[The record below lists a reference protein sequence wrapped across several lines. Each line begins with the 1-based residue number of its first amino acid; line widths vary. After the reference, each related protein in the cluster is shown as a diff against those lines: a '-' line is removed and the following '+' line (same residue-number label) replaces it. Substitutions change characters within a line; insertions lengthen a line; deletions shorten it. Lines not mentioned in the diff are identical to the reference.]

1 MKRVLPLLLAA
12 LAGCA
17 PSFDRPAFLATLV
30 GQPEAEVV
38 RRLGVPSRT
47 YEADGRKFLAYSERR
62 SELIGG
68 GPFFGGFGSFGS
80 GFGGSG
86 FGGSGFGYSAAF
98 PAEIIE
104 RDCETTLEVGG
115 GRVLAWSLRGS
126 AC

>member
-1 MKRVLPLLLAA
+1 MKRALPLLLLTAV

-17 PSFDRPAFLATLV
+17 PPFDRPAFLTTFV
-30 GQPEAEVV
+30 GQPEADVV

-68 GPFFGGFGSFGS
+68 GPFFGGFGTFGS
-80 GFGGSG
+80 GY
-86 FGGSGFGYSAAF
+86 GGSGFGYSAAF
-98 PAEIIE
+98 PTEIIE
-104 RDCETTLEVGG
+104 RDCETTFEIGG
-115 GRVLAWSLRGS
+115 GRVLAWSLRGN

>member
-1 MKRVLPLLLAA
+1 MKRILPLLLAA
-12 LAGCA
+12 VLAGCA

-47 YEADGRKFLAYSERR
+47 YEADGRKFLAYSEHQ

-68 GPFFGGFGSFGS
+68 GPFFGGFAF
-80 GFGGSG
+80 GSG

-98 PAEIIE
+98 PTQVVE
-104 RDCETTLEVGG
+104 RECETTFEVGG
-115 GRVLAWSLRGS
+115 GRVLTWSLRGN